1 MHAYANPD
9 SPSNGAGYGLIR
21 FQKKEKE
28 IKKLN
33 TKVSSLEKGYKSKV
47 SDLNESKA

>member
-1 MHAYANPD
+1 MEEPTIEDLTA
-9 SPSNGAGYGLIR
+9 LLK
-21 FQKKEKE
+21 KKEKE